1 MQQNHNY
8 LPGAGFLGTNFLRAI
23 FSGNHTTKVGTLPKG
38 LPEWFTYCKNLIILI
53 VVWKV
58 GLCCYM
64 FTSYIYV
71 FKCGFTCTSEFCCT
85 SESLCPRKVWKGSEA
100 GFQGNCRPAG
110 LAQRGKRGKF
120 NDGHNRGRRKG
131 GKKWEQVFR
140 SWNANNFSHGPLP
153 SGLPGLSCGFVDPR
167 TKCPENL
174 RFFAKL
180 GFLLL
185 PKLDFLRWGISTL
198 PLLHLSKVS
207 ESRSASVFFFQ
218 KKFSR
223 ETYQGFM
230 PQKICF
236 EQPPNIQLQYTWQPC
251 QWVRN
256 ICKETDCIILLEP
269 AIYCIDYLSEQFRN
283 RFEFRR
289 KKCR

>member
-8 LPGAGFLGTNFLRAI
+8 LPGAGFLGTNFLRII
-23 FSGNHTTKVGTLPKG
+23 FSGNHTTKVGTLSKG

-64 FTSYIYV
+64 LTSYIYV

-153 SGLPGLSCGFVDPR
+153 SGLPGLVWLRRPAHKMPRKSALFRQTGFSS
-167 TKCPENL
+167 
-174 RFFAKL
+174 FAKT
-180 GFLLL
+180 GFS
-185 PKLDFLRWGISTL
+185 PLRNFYAAIAPSVKSLRIEISF
-198 PLLHLSKVS
+198 S
-207 ESRSASVFFFQ
+207 FFSQ

-236 EQPPNIQLQYTWQPC
+236 EQPPNIQLQYT
-251 QWVRN
+251 
-256 ICKETDCIILLEP
+256 I
-269 AIYCIDYLSEQFRN
+269 AIYMTALSMSEIYLQGDWLYNSTWTSHLLHRLSVGTVS
-283 RFEFRR
+283 
-289 KKCR
+289 